1 MFLPCPGR
9 FREKKSQFKLL
20 GGLHILSRCLFNGT
34 YFDFQKFTGHRRDVI
49 DFALGAKLK
58 RLFDLQFALLDE
70 FDRNVIIIVY
80 ENAKCCTCFFFLLLE
95 FHLIE
100 TFMLCFVFLLELR
113 LDKTYD
119 LVCNITNV
127 QIHVLDML
135 IFTFH

>member
-1 MFLPCPGR
+1 MRMQSVVL
-9 FREKKSQFKLL
+9 
-20 GGLHILSRCLFNGT
+20 
-34 YFDFQKFTGHRRDVI
+34 V
-49 DFALGAKLK
+49 
-58 RLFDLQFALLDE
+58 
-70 FDRNVIIIVY
+70 
-80 ENAKCCTCFFFLLLE
+80 FFLLLE

>member
-1 MFLPCPGR
+1 MNLT
-9 FREKKSQFKLL
+9 EMLL
-20 GGLHILSRCLFNGT
+20 LSFMRMQSVVL
-34 YFDFQKFTGHRRDVI
+34 V
-49 DFALGAKLK
+49 
-58 RLFDLQFALLDE
+58 
-70 FDRNVIIIVY
+70 
-80 ENAKCCTCFFFLLLE
+80 FFLLLE